1 MPKYYKGGVVGEI
14 KIPTNRGEVWEM
26 HIYIIYAHMSGYI
39 GIVLPSSLHAQ
50 LGHCLREGGIPE

>member
-1 MPKYYKGGVVGEI
+1 MFAKVLQRGGGGRN
-14 KIPTNRGEVWEM
+14 KDTNKSGRGLGNA
-26 HIYIIYAHMSGYI
+26 HIYAHMSGYI